1 MALKKLLNHWAYN
14 ASCSSLDGCV
24 GSWLRAAGLVSAL
37 LGAALLSPARGC
49 GVRPVSAKLA
59 TTFCGGRLRPVSA
72 ELGVAELVGACVARP
87 ALRSAGLVFGSW
99 QLVHC
104 QHLSSEFV

>member
-1 MALKKLLNHWAYN
+1 MALKILLNHLGIQCFMVLLGWL
-14 ASCSSLDGCV
+14 CWQLV
-24 GSWLRAAGLVSAL
+24 KGSWAGLGFAGGCFAVTSAWVW
-37 LGAALLSPARGC
+37 G
-49 GVRPVSAKLA
+49 VSAKLA
-59 TTFCGGRLRPVSA
+59 TAFCGGRLRPVSA
-72 ELGVAELVGACVARP
+72 ELGVAELVGVYVARP

>member
-1 MALKKLLNHWAYN
+1 M
-14 ASCSSLDGCV
+14 
-24 GSWLRAAGLVSAL
+24 AAGLVSGL
-37 LGAALLSPARGC
+37 LGAALLSPARRC

>member
-1 MALKKLLNHWAYN
+1 MD
-14 ASCSSLDGCV
+14 CCV
-24 GSWLRAAGLVSAL
+24 GSWLRAARLISAL

-49 GVRPVSAKLA
+49 GVWPVSAKLA
-59 TTFCGGRLRPVSA
+59 TAFCGGRLWPVSA
-72 ELGVAELVGACVARP
+72 ELGVAELVGMCVAQP

-104 QHLSSEFV
+104 QHWSSDHEFV

>member
-1 MALKKLLNHWAYN
+1 M
-14 ASCSSLDGCV
+14 DGCV

-49 GVRPVSAKLA
+49 GVRPVSA
-59 TTFCGGRLRPVSA
+59 
-72 ELGVAELVGACVARP
+72 ELGVAELVGAFVARP

-104 QHLSSEFV
+104 QHLSSEFVYLYQSLFLPSPYLGLWGVSHYTAA